1 MRRSLLISLLVLA
14 FFICQTAS
22 AVNVMIA
29 SDTTSAVVPGTIT
42 FTGSVSGNE
51 TDVSEW
57 SWQFNRVGDP
67 SAATRMVGSGRVV
80 TKTFDRAG
88 TYRVILYTMV
98 DGKNFQSN
106 PYDIMIYDTDYVPVP
121 EFEASPVTGTAPL
134 TVIFRDTSQHLPTN
148 WHWTFGDG
156 ATGTGQ
162 TVVHTYT
169 EPGSYSVT
177 LAIDN
182 PAGRFT
188 KTFSNHITVNT
199 PPAALFSVDRTSG
212 ELPLTIRFTD
222 ESTGGITSWLWDFG
236 DGSTS
241 TLQHPSHT
249 YTKKG
254 TYTVTLKAENKYG
267 TATITKNNLITTDV
281 NPVVDFGADQQRGG
295 APLTVRFTDL
305 SGGSPN
311 QWRWDFGDGRS
322 SIQQNPTHTYTHPG
336 TFRVQLTASG
346 TNVAGSLT
354 RTGYIVVRDQPTAAF
369 DAEKTFGNAPLTIR
383 FSDRSTGGPEE
394 WRWEFGD
401 GSGSSERHP
410 THTYTEEGTYS
421 VLLTIKNS
429 DGSDWHLKEEYITV
443 MKPAPTPDAQTE
455 DIGAY
460 ENRQGNET
468 ALGVVPALNISIDI
482 PFVNPK
488 DLGSE
493 YIMLI
498 KAVLDRLK
506 GSG

>member
-1 MRRSLLISLLVLA
+1 MRRSLLLSLLILA
-14 FFICQTAS
+14 AFICGTAS
-22 AVNVMIA
+22 AVHVMIT
-29 SDTTSAVVPGTIT
+29 SDTTSVVVPGTIT

-51 TDVSEW
+51 TDVTGW
-57 SWQFNRVGDP
+57 SWQFARVGDP
-67 SAATRMVGSGRVV
+67 PTATPMVGSGRVV

-88 TYRVILYTMV
+88 TYRAVLYTMV
-98 DGKNFQSN
+98 DGQNFQSN
-106 PYDIMIYDTDYVPVP
+106 PYDVMIYESDFVPVP

-134 TVIFRDTSQHLPTN
+134 TVIFRDTSKNLPTN

-169 EPGSYSVT
+169 GPGSYSVT
-177 LAIDN
+177 LAIEN
-182 PAGRFT
+182 PAGKFT
-188 KTFSNHITVNT
+188 KTFSNHITVTT
-199 PPAALFSVDRTSG
+199 PPKAAFSVDRTSG

-222 ESTGGITSWLWDFG
+222 ESTGGITSWHWDFG

-241 TLQHPSHT
+241 TLQNPSHT

-254 TYTVTLKAENKYG
+254 TYTVTLKVENKYG
-267 TATITKNNLITTDV
+267 VASHAKNNLVNTGT
-281 NPVVDFGADQQRGG
+281 NPVVDFTADYQSGG

-311 QWRWDFGDGRS
+311 QWRWEFGDGKS

-354 RTGYIVVRDQPTAAF
+354 RTGYIVVRDLPTADF
-369 DAEKTFGNAPLTIR
+369 DAGKTFGNAPLTIR

-410 THTYTEEGTYS
+410 THTYAEEGTYS
-421 VLLTIKNS
+421 VLLTIKNP
-429 DGSDWHLKEEYITV
+429 DGSDWHLKEDYITV
-443 MKPAPTPDAQTE
+443 LKPTPTPAAVTMDAVVDGISE
-455 DIGAY
+455 G
-460 ENRQGNET
+460 NRSSSGIS
-468 ALGVVPALNISIDI
+468 PALNISVDM

-488 DLGSE
+488 DLISE

-498 KAVLDRLK
+498 REVLYQFKETD
-506 GSG
+506 

>member
-1 MRRSLLISLLVLA
+1 MRRSLLLSFLILA
-14 FFICQTAS
+14 FFICGTAS

-29 SDTTSAVVPGTIT
+29 SDTTSVVVPGTIT
-42 FTGSVSGNE
+42 FTGSVLGNE

-57 SWQFNRVGDP
+57 SWQFARVGDP
-67 SAATRMVGSGRVV
+67 SSATRMVGSGRVV

-88 TYRVILYTMV
+88 TYRAVLYTMV
-98 DGKNFQSN
+98 DGQNFQSN
-106 PYDIMIYDTDYVPVP
+106 PYDVMIYESDFVPVP

-177 LAIDN
+177 LAIQN

-188 KTFSNHITVNT
+188 KTFLNHITVTT

-212 ELPLTIRFTD
+212 ELPLTVQFTD
-222 ESTGGITSWLWDFG
+222 ESTGGITSWHWDFG

-241 TLQHPSHT
+241 ALQHPSHT

-254 TYTVTLKAENKYG
+254 EYTVTLKVENRYG
-267 TATITKNNLITTDV
+267 TATTEKNNLITLDK

-369 DAEKTFGNAPLTIR
+369 DAGKTFGNAPLTIR
-383 FSDRSTGGPEE
+383 FSDRSIGGPEE

-410 THTYTEEGTYS
+410 SHTYTEEGTYS

-429 DGSDWHLKEEYITV
+429 DGSDWHLEENYITV
-443 MKPAPTPDAQTE
+443 LKPTPAPAAMLMADPADNGTLDGAE
-455 DIGAY
+455 DPIPSP
-460 ENRQGNET
+460 T
-468 ALGVVPALNISIDI
+468 LNISLDI
-482 PFVNPK
+482 PIVQPR
-488 DLGSE
+488 DLLRE
-493 YIMLI
+493 YFNLIMAL
-498 KAVLDRLK
+498 LGR
-506 GSG
+506 

>member
-1 MRRSLLISLLVLA
+1 MRRSLLISLLFLA
-14 FFICQTAS
+14 FLICQTAS
-22 AVNVMIA
+22 AVNVMIT
-29 SDTTSAVVPGTIT
+29 SDTTSATVPGTIT
-42 FTGSVSGNE
+42 FTGSVFGNE

-57 SWQFNRVGDP
+57 SWQFVRVGDP
-67 SAATRMVGSGRVV
+67 SSATPMVGSGRVV
-80 TKTFDRAG
+80 TQTFDRAG
-88 TYRVILYTMV
+88 TYRAVLYTMV
-98 DGKNFQSN
+98 DGQSFQSN
-106 PYDIMIYDTDYVPVP
+106 PYDVMIYESDFVPVP

-134 TVIFRDTSQHLPTN
+134 TVIFRDTSQNLPTN

-177 LAIDN
+177 LAIEN
-182 PAGRFT
+182 PAGKFT
-188 KTFSNHITVNT
+188 KTFSNHITVTT
-199 PPAALFSVDRTSG
+199 PPVALFSVDRTSG

-222 ESTGGITSWLWDFG
+222 ESTGGITSWHWDFG

-254 TYTVTLKAENKYG
+254 EYTVTLMVENRYG
-267 TATITKNNLITTDV
+267 TATIEKNNLIITDT
-281 NPVVDFGADQQRGG
+281 NPVVDFAADQQKG
-295 APLTVRFTDL
+295 AAPFTVNFTDL

-354 RTGYIVVRDQPTAAF
+354 RAGYIVVRDQPTAAF

-383 FSDRSTGGPEE
+383 FSDRSIGGPEE

-421 VLLTIKNS
+421 VMLTIKNK
-429 DGSDWHLKEEYITV
+429 DGSDWHLEEDYITV
-443 MKPAPTPDAQTE
+443 LKPTPSPAALTE
-455 DIGAY
+455 DIGAD
-460 ENRQGNET
+460 EDGQGNGT
-468 ALGVVPALNISIDI
+468 AMGVLPPLNISIDI

-498 KAVLDRLK
+498 KAALDRLK
-506 GSG
+506 ESG